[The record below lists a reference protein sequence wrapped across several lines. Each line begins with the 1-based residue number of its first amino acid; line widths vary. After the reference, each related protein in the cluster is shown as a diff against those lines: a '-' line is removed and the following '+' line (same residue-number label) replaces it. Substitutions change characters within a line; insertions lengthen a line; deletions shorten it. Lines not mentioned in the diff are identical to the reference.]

1 MTVLSGLVPTL
12 CVLNQLGGEP
22 YPSKTA
28 LCKTNLS
35 IQKETLSFHSR
46 SQNVKMLGQLS
57 GRESERA
64 GGDQRDRGNRF
75 QH

>member
-12 CVLNQLGGEP
+12 YVLNQRAGGLD
-22 YPSKTA
+22 PSKAA
-28 LCKTNLS
+28 LCQTNLS

-46 SQNVKMLGQLS
+46 SQNVKMLGLFS

-64 GGDQRDRGNRF
+64 GGDQRDRSNRF
-75 QH
+75 RH